1 MGNLVIRRE
10 ESCVR
15 SRHELRHKW
24 EKGLEHFYISSQ
36 EQTIVPTFPAREG
49 DSEGNI
55 LCCNHLGVNSGISD
69 PKDGGYF

>member
-36 EQTIVPTFPAREG
+36 EQTIVATFPAREG
-49 DSEGNI
+49 
-55 LCCNHLGVNSGISD
+55 LVAQ
-69 PKDGGYF
+69 GGFRR